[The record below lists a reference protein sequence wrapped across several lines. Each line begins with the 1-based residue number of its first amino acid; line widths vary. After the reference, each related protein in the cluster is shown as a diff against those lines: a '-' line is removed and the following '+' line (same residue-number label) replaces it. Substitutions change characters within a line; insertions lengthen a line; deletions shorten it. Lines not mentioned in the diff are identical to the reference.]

1 MEKTLLDMQG
11 GTCTSCS
18 IAIEHFAKRLKGIS
32 FVEVDRGKSR
42 IYLEHDGDQANV
54 DKVIEMVQRIGYD
67 AWPAKQAEADQAAPA
82 SD

>member
-1 MEKTLLDMQG
+1 MEKTTLDLQG

-42 IYLEHDGDQANV
+42 IYLEHDGDQTNV
-54 DKVIEMVQRIGYD
+54 NKVIEMVQKIGYN
-67 AWPAKQAEADQAAPA
+67 AWPAGTSDTDTA
-82 SD
+82 STVSD

>member
-1 MEKTLLDMQG
+1 MLDMQG

-32 FVEVDRGKSR
+32 SVEVDRGKSR

-67 AWPAKQAEADQAAPA
+67 AWPANQTDADQAASA